1 MTADPGIQFDRVK
14 SALADRYIVERELG
28 HGGMATVYLAQD
40 LRHHRRVA
48 IKVLRPDLAASL
60 GSDRFTREIEVA
72 AQLQHPNILP
82 LFDSGASESAGG
94 GPEILWYAM
103 PYVEGE
109 SLRDRL
115 ARHGELPVHE
125 AVRLLSEV
133 ADALARAH
141 QAGVV
146 HRDIKPENILL
157 SGRHALV
164 TDFGVAKAVS
174 EATGRQQLT
183 TAGVALG
190 TPAYMAPEQ
199 AAADPHLDHRVDIY
213 ALGVLGYELL
223 TGRPPFAGK
232 TAQETLSAHVLQPP
246 EPPSRL
252 RPGISPALEA
262 LILRCLAKRPADRF
276 QTAEELLTALE
287 PLATPSGGMTPTQTQ
302 PVQGVL
308 MASGRRNWLI
318 AAGLAAVLLG
328 VAVVV
333 LARVSVERPTL
344 SLGRTTRVT
353 SAPGIEITPAIS
365 PDGRF
370 VAYTGGTTSDV
381 DVFLQPTSSGGRAIA
396 ITDSLHGQQYSPDW
410 SPDGSQLLFVS
421 ADSSSTAIVTML
433 PTGGIAKVIYRT
445 SRPAGPL
452 APKWSPDGA
461 EIAFEQGDSV
471 LAMQADGTG
480 LRVMAVI
487 EQVHSL
493 SWSPDGRWIA
503 GVRGNAAFAYFG
515 VNFGNLAASTVFV
528 TPAGGGTP
536 VMISD
541 STTLNM
547 SPVWLRDGSG
557 LLYLSSSGGGRDIYL
572 QLLDGARPQ
581 GSPHRITTG
590 LDAQSIGLSRDGKH
604 LAYAKYSRDVNVWMV
619 RLSPGGVASVRD
631 AVPITRGN
639 QAIEMMRLSPDGKWL
654 AYDSDLNG
662 NADIF
667 VVASAGGTP
676 RQLTNDPADDLSPTW
691 SPDGSEIAFHSFR
704 TGNRDIFTMKTDGSG
719 VTRATSSPT
728 QDRTPVWGTN
738 PDLLIYLQD
747 SAEVGNLQLI
757 RRSGKGAP
765 WGPPKQL
772 ASVTRAPSWSADG
785 SAVLYCRSVGCWM
798 HPIDGSGPTTIK
810 GTEERRLF
818 GVRQLKGISIMYFR
832 DASIPVNSPLVGLD
846 PLRGTFHTA
855 VVFDDPSRRSVRREF
870 SMDGTRLYF
879 TFADHQSDVWVAE
892 VE

>member
-1 MTADPGIQFDRVK
+1 MPADPNSQLDRVK

-48 IKVLRPDLAASL
+48 VKVLRPDLAASL

-82 LFDSGASESAGG
+82 LFDSGASDPAGG

-115 ARHGELPVHE
+115 ARQGELPVHE

-133 ADALARAH
+133 ADALAHAH

-232 TAQETLSAHVLQPP
+232 TPQETLSAHVLQPP
-246 EPPSRL
+246 EPPSRY
-252 RPGISPALEA
+252 RPGISPALEEV
-262 LILRCLAKRPADRF
+262 ILRCLAKRPADRF
-276 QTAEELLTALE
+276 QSAEELLTALE
-287 PLATPSGGMTPTQTQ
+287 PLATPSGGMTPTHTR
-302 PVQGVL
+302 PVHGVSI
-308 MASGRRNWLI
+308 APGQRRWLV

-328 VAVVV
+328 IAVVA
-333 LARVSVERPTL
+333 LARRGGERPML

-421 ADSSSTAIVTML
+421 EDSTSTAIVTML
-433 PTGGIAKVIYRT
+433 PTGGIAKVLYRT
-445 SRPAGPL
+445 SHPAGPL
-452 APKWSPDGA
+452 APRWSPDGS

-471 LAMQADGTG
+471 VVMRADGTG
-480 LRVMAVI
+480 LRVVAGI
-487 EQVHSL
+487 QQPHSL
-493 SWSPDGRWIA
+493 SWSPDGHWLA
-503 GVRGNAAFAYFG
+503 GVRGNLPFAYAG
-515 VNFGNLAASTVFV
+515 LAFGNLAASTVFIV
-528 TPAGGGTP
+528 PAAGGTP

-541 STTLNM
+541 STTLNI
-547 SPVWLRDGSG
+547 SPVWLWDGSG
-557 LLYLSSSGGGRDIYL
+557 LLYVSSSGGGRDIYL
-572 QLLDGARPQ
+572 QRLDGTRPE
-581 GSPHRITTG
+581 GSLHRITTG

-604 LAYAKYSRDVNVWMV
+604 LAYAKYSRDVNIWMV
-619 RLSPGGVASVRD
+619 RVPPGGVASVRD

-639 QAIEMMRLSPDGKWL
+639 QVVELMRLSPDGKWL

-667 VVASAGGTP
+667 LVASAGGTS
-676 RQLTNDPADDLSPTW
+676 RQITNDPADDLAPAW

-704 TGNRDIFTMKTDGSG
+704 TGNRDIFTMNTDGSG
-719 VTRATSSPT
+719 VTQVTSAPT
-728 QDRTPVWGTN
+728 QDRTPVWGADPN
-738 PDLLIYLQD
+738 VLLFLQD
-747 SAEVGNLQLI
+747 SAEVRNVLTI
-757 RRSGKGAP
+757 RRPGKGSP
-765 WGPPKQL
+765 WGPPIHL
-772 ASVTRAPSWSADG
+772 ASAIGAPIWSADG
-785 SAVLYCRSVGCWM
+785 SAVLYCRADKCWQ
-798 HPIDGSGPTTIK
+798 HPVDGSPSVIR
-810 GTEERRLF
+810 GTEGRNLF
-818 GVRQLKGISIMYFR
+818 VPRPVRGTPTIFFR
-832 DASIPVNSPLVGLD
+832 EATGPVNSPIVAVD
-846 PLRGTFHTA
+846 PVRGTVRP
-855 VVFDDPSRRSVRREF
+855 VVIFDDPARRSILREF
-870 SMDGTRLYF
+870 ATDGTRFYF
-879 TFADHQSDVWVAE
+879 TISDHQSDVWVAE